1 LIEIILSMKKPL
13 EAKKA
18 ESEQVEPIM
27 KETSTIMGAISAAN
41 ELQNI
46 GIIHA
51 YSKMGIVRI
60 WPTI

>member
-1 LIEIILSMKKPL
+1 MIEIILSSKKPL
-13 EAKKA
+13 ETKKA
-18 ESEQVEPIM
+18 ESAQLEQTR
-27 KETSTIMGAISAAN
+27 ETSTIIGAISAAN

-46 GIIHA
+46 PMLQV

>member
-1 LIEIILSMKKPL
+1 LIEIILSMKPL

-18 ESEQVEPIM
+18 ESTQSEPVM
-27 KETSTIMGAISAAN
+27 KETSTIIGAISAAN

-46 GIIHA
+46 GIIQT

>member
-1 LIEIILSMKKPL
+1 MIGIILSSKKPL
-13 EAKKA
+13 ETKKA
-18 ESEQVEPIM
+18 ESAQLEQTR
-27 KETSTIMGAISAAN
+27 ETSTIIGAISAAN

-46 GIIHA
+46 PMLQV